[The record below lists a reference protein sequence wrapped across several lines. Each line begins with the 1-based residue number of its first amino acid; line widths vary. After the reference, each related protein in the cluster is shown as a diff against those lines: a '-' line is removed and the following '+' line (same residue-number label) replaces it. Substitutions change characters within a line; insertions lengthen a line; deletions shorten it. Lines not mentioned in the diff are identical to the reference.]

1 MTTAYLEAA
10 LPEFPVFNGD
20 GVHRKNGI
28 DAIVHRL
35 TKAASGTPW
44 VVGIFAPDGD
54 LRHFAGSGG
63 LLNRRRALG
72 LLCATP
78 LPEAEGTVAL
88 RVTGQ
93 DGRTAPVLAAS
104 TVLPGKRALVFAVL
118 RPVATSDKAWARI
131 AQGLKTTMLQ
141 LADFYRCEPWDNAPS
156 SAPAVENSTASG
168 FLLLTS
174 DLKVVYQSS
183 PQDAA
188 TAEFANLYAASDG
201 RLPLFLERTIAR
213 LTGSWDFTRVD
224 RCKEGVATPVPGLMV
239 RVAPIVGTSL
249 LIGVFLAQTRE
260 PADQPEA
267 AFRIS
272 PREREVLHALLDG
285 DSVRDVAARLHLAQS
300 TVQDHIA
307 RLIEKTHSRNRI
319 EMAAMYL
326 GWRHRKLRTASTKSS
341 NAQFA
346 EAPYGYGSL
355 PT

>member
-1 MTTAYLEAA
+1 MATAHLEAA
-10 LPEFPVFNGD
+10 LPELPNVNGN
-20 GVHRKNGI
+20 GAHRKTGI
-28 DAIVHRL
+28 DAIVRRL
-35 TKAASGTPW
+35 TKAAPGTPW
-44 VVGIFAPDGD
+44 VVGIFTPDGD

-72 LLCATP
+72 VLCATP
-78 LPEAEGTVAL
+78 LPEVEGTVVL

-104 TVLPGKRALVFAVL
+104 TVLAGLRALVFAVL
-118 RPVATSDKAWARI
+118 RPPATSDKAWARI
-131 AQGLKTTMLQ
+131 AQGLKATVLQ
-141 LADFYRCEPWDNAPS
+141 LADLYRCEPPDNAPS
-156 SAPAVENSTASG
+156 PAVAVENATALG
-168 FLLLTS
+168 FLLLSS

-188 TAEFANLYAASDG
+188 AAEFANLYAASDG
-201 RLPLFLERTIAR
+201 RLPLFLERSIAR
-213 LTGSWDFTRVD
+213 LTAGWDFTRVD
-224 RCKEGVATPVPGLMV
+224 SCKEAVATPVPGLMV

-260 PADQPEA
+260 PADHPEA

-285 DSVRDVAARLHLAQS
+285 DSVRDVAARLHLAES

-307 RLIEKTHSRNRI
+307 RLIEKTNSRNRI
-319 EMAAMYL
+319 EMAATYL
-326 GWRHRKLRTASTKSS
+326 GWRHRKLQTAASKPSTGHVT
-341 NAQFA
+341 
-346 EAPYGYGSL
+346 EASYGYGSL